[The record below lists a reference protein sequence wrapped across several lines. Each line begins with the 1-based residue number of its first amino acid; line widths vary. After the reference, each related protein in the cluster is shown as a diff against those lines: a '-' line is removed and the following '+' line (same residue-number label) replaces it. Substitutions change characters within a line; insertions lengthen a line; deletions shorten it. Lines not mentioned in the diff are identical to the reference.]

1 MAAQKTKR
9 GSRSGYG
16 KRFIGVASYPRFRLW
31 PELKR
36 IPDAIKPHYDWPVDD
51 IPSASVYG
59 DDFTVDHSMICKL
72 GATVLL
78 LSVTAS

>member
-1 MAAQKTKR
+1 MSEANEWEILSAEIR
-9 GSRSGYG
+9 
-16 KRFIGVASYPRFRLW
+16 
-31 PELKR
+31 
-36 IPDAIKPHYDWPVDD
+36 DAIKLHYDWPVDD